1 MIIVF
6 TLFKLISTLIINLL
20 YEKSM
25 VNNLYE
31 INLDK
36 KIISIREP
44 ENKKKKL
51 KVLKYMIL

>member
-1 MIIVF
+1 
-6 TLFKLISTLIINLL
+6 
-20 YEKSM
+20 M